1 MKVYSCDFILNYAY
15 FDKGLEGVFNTWSIR
30 PIKTNRNIVLVS
42 IMLAMFM
49 AAIEGTIVATA
60 IPSIVGD
67 LGGFSLFSWVF
78 SSFLLAQAVTI
89 PIYGTVEN
97 LYLRLA

>member
-1 MKVYSCDFILNYAY
+1 MS
-15 FDKGLEGVFNTWSIR
+15 T
-30 PIKTNRNIVLVS
+30 IKTNRKIVLVS
-42 IMLAMFM
+42 IILAMFM

-60 IPSIVGD
+60 IPSIVAD

-89 PIYGTVEN
+89 PIYGKLAD
-97 LYLRLA
+97 LYGRKRCFYLWSLSFLDWICALWLC

>member
-1 MKVYSCDFILNYAY
+1 MLNNEEVQLR
-15 FDKGLEGVFNTWSIR
+15 K
-30 PIKTNRNIVLVS
+30 PIKTNRTIVLVS

-78 SSFLLAQAVTI
+78 
-89 PIYGTVEN
+89 
-97 LYLRLA
+97 